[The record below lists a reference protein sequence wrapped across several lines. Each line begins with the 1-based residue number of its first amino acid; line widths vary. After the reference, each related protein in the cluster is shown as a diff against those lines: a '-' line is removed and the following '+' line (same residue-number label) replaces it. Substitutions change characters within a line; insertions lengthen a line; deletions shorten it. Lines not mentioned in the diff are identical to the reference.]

1 VTGSRLAALVT
12 SHITRGFDGD
22 RRAATA
28 DAVARVAR
36 ALGATGW
43 RRWVPPERRAFERLA
58 TVIGL
63 IPDLARWP
71 ARERERVRQLM
82 RAKGGV
88 SEARYLGLLD
98 GHRRLR
104 ESLEVLTREAAAP

>member
-1 VTGSRLAALVT
+1 VTGSRPAALVT
-12 SHITRGFDGD
+12 SHTTRGFDGD
-22 RRAATA
+22 CRAATA
-28 DAVARVAR
+28 DAVTRVAR

-43 RRWVPPERRAFERLA
+43 RRWAPPERRAFERLS

-71 ARERERVRQLM
+71 ARECERVRQLM

-88 SEARYLGLLD
+88 RDRKST
-98 GHRRLR
+98 RLNSSH
-104 ESLEVLTREAAAP
+104 EWISYAVF